1 MAVVF
6 SMMGLLYYFYKTW
19 STDPGYIKSSEEERK
34 EVGDFVKTNGR
45 AGVVQHGS
53 ATSGGCLSSC
63 AALFNWKAVK
73 YSSLKRFLAMLFNN
87 TNLGEFLLLL
97 LVSFSSL
104 SCYNFLVSLVIE
116 I

>member
-73 YSSLKRFLAMLFNN
+73 YSSLKRF
-87 TNLGEFLLLL
+87 
-97 LVSFSSL
+97 
-104 SCYNFLVSLVIE
+104 
-116 I
+116 